1 MTKFTKFA
9 AAALIALAAA
19 APALA
24 DGEGYGVAGTPA
36 NIQVRSGQ
44 VAASF
49 NADNGV
55 PAPSRTPA
63 LGFTGPVRSQA
74 ASFTFNSSQNG

>member
-24 DGEGYGVAGTPA
+24 EGEGYGVAGTPA
-36 NIQVRSGQ
+36 NIQVGSGQ
-44 VAASF
+44 VTATY
-49 NADNGV
+49 NADNGAL
-55 PAPSRTPA
+55 PQKRTPA
-63 LGFTGPVRSQA
+63 LGFSGPASNQA
-74 ASFTFNSSQNG
+74 VSFSFNSSQNG